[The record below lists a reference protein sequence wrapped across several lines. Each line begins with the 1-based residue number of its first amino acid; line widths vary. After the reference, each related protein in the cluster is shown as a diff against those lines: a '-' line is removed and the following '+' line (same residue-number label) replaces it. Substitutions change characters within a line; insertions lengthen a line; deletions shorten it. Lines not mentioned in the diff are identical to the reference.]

1 MIVEISHFLTIL
13 ATGLFLLS
21 GLFATFIN
29 NTEYISNLIARTYS
43 HAFFFLIAS
52 FGLYVWLAATD
63 NFSVLYIASHSNTN
77 LPIFYKIS
85 SIWSAHEGS
94 MFLWIVFLAIWGFI
108 FNFKISQSNPLKSLT
123 LGILSLVIVGFLL
136 FLLLTS
142 NPFQTILPIPP
153 INGAD
158 INPVLQDP
166 ALVIHPPT
174 LYLGYVGFS
183 IPFACAIA
191 FLIRGNSDIEWEL
204 MVQKWSIM
212 AWIFLTIGITLGSW
226 WAYYELGWGGY
237 WFWDPVENVALM
249 PWLAATAF
257 IHSLSVSIK
266 SKKLRVWTILL
277 SILVFSLS
285 LFGAFIVRSGI
296 IDSVHSFAN
305 DPERGLYLLGFISLI
320 IITSLIL
327 FVLRFSKIQSIE
339 RIKRFSKESFV
350 SINNIFFGVLIF
362 SVMLGVTYPLIYEY
376 LFNQKISVGAPFY
389 TAIFSPIVLLACIF
403 LIFSVDSKWSRRL
416 KSNLLDLPVVVST
429 TSSAIIT
436 LLFLYFFDIN
446 DLYMNLLIFV
456 GFLIILRYMFEIYK
470 LIKFRK
476 YINPFSAIAHM
487 ALGLLLI
494 SISLN
499 SSLSTERAMSLKI
512 DDTQKYKDL
521 SINFQNINLSNGS
534 NYDAIKADL
543 LIQTTDGKS
552 FKLSPEKRRYFTRGQ
567 ITTETAIHASPI
579 RDIYI
584 TIGDQLDDGSWVVNI
599 QLNYLIRWIWFSAI
613 LMSFAGILLIITN
626 KKSTF
631 TFKKSIS

>member
-1 MIVEISHFLTIL
+1 MIIEISHFFTIL

-21 GLFATFIN
+21 GIFAVSIK
-29 NTEYISNLIARTYS
+29 NTEYVSNLISRTYS
-43 HAFFFLIAS
+43 HAFLFLLIS

-63 NFSVLYIASHSNTN
+63 NFSVLYIASHSNSD
-77 LPIFYKIS
+77 LPTFYKIS

-94 MFLWIVFLAIWGFI
+94 MFLWIVFLALWGYL
-108 FNFKISQSNPLKSLT
+108 FNFNITQTNPIKSLAI
-123 LGILSLVIVGFLL
+123 GILSLIIVGFLL

-153 INGAD
+153 SNGAD

-174 LYLGYVGFS
+174 LYLGYVGFG
-183 IPFACAIA
+183 IPFACALA
-191 FLIRGNSDIEWEL
+191 FLIKGNTEIEWEL
-204 MVQKWSIM
+204 MVQKWSVV

-266 SKKLRVWTILL
+266 SKRLRVWTLLL

-305 DPERGLYLLGFISLI
+305 DPERGLYLLGFISVI
-320 IITSLIL
+320 IITSLVL
-327 FVLRFSKIQSIE
+327 FVVRFSKIQSIT
-339 RIKRFSKESFV
+339 RVKRFSKESFI
-350 SINNIFFGVLIF
+350 SINNIFFGVLVF
-362 SVMLGVTYPLIYEY
+362 SVMLGVIYPLIYEY

-389 TAIFSPIVLLACIF
+389 TAIFSPIVLIACIF
-403 LIFSVDSKWSRRL
+403 LIFSIDSKWSREFKL
-416 KSNLLDLPVVVST
+416 NLMNLPIILST
-429 TSSAIIT
+429 TLSFLIT
-436 LLFLYFFDIN
+436 FVFIFLYKIDDI
-446 DLYMNLLIFV
+446 YMNLLIFV
-456 GFLIILRYMFEIYK
+456 GFLIICRYIFEIYK
-470 LIKFRK
+470 SISAKK

-499 SSLSTERAMSLKI
+499 SVLSSERAMSIKI
-512 DDTQKYKDL
+512 DETESYKDL
-521 SINFQNINLSNGS
+521 TIYFQNVNLSEAY
-534 NYDAIKADL
+534 NYDAIEADL
-543 LIQTTDGKS
+543 LVQTTNGES
-552 FKLSPEKRRYFTRGQ
+552 FLLSPEKRRYFTRGQ
-567 ITTETAIHASPI
+567 ITTETAIHASLL
-579 RDIYI
+579 RDIYM

-599 QLNYLIRWIWFSAI
+599 QINYLIRWIWFSAI
-613 LMSFAGILLIITN
+613 LMCMAGIMLIFS
-626 KKSTF
+626 KKRLRR
-631 TFKKSIS
+631 